1 MILVYLRSLYTRMEE
16 FDILTKRYRALF
28 LRELS
33 SRKRRSARFARSY
46 EMITDLIGDPLNW
59 PELICAVRVSNGVR
73 RHACARE
80 DFRRLFIAE
89 NLKHGERFKLT
100 LFLLSNGVPPIMIE
114 EYYTANASLRDESA
128 VRSVKAMLDEYKCLD
143 ELKRNSWSTFD
154 LCTGRWEYLNG
165 KPLIKN
171 K

>member
-1 MILVYLRSLYTRMEE
+1 MKMILVYLRSLYTRMEE
-16 FDILTKRYRALF
+16 FDILTKRHRALF

-46 EMITDLIGDPLNW
+46 ETITDLIGDPLNW

-100 LFLLSNGVPPIMIE
+100 LFLLSN
-114 EYYTANASLRDESA
+114 YTANASLRDESA